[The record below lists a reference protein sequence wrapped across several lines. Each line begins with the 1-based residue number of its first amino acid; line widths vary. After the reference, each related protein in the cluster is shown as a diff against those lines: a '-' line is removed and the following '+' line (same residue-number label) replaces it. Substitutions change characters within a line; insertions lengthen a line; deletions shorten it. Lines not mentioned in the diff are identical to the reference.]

1 MSGEREQV
9 LFQFRQ
15 RHPLADG
22 NAVVDDVQI
31 RLLEIY
37 DPLASGVFHIGIAD
51 IPFFWHTP
59 IKHQRAGGNFSQLKG
74 NLPLEQPEAL
84 PEAIAGD
91 AAADGIEL
99 GDQAVHRLA
108 LSQGV

>member
-1 MSGEREQV
+1 MFSAILRNGRITMCSCE
-9 LFQFRQ
+9 
-15 RHPLADG
+15 
-22 NAVVDDVQI
+22 
-31 RLLEIY
+31 
-37 DPLASGVFHIGIAD
+37 SKGIAD

-74 NLPLEQPEAL
+74 DLPLEQPEAL

-108 LSQGV
+108 LSQGI